1 MRSLHKFLFAAAA
14 GLCAH
19 GAAAVSLGD
28 IVARLDSL
36 TPYHA
41 SARYEVLLPQYED
54 PVSYTVALNSTAAP
68 ADTLSPCDYLIDW
81 TLRMPEGESRGFNAY
96 AAGHHYRYR
105 DKRLQEYHADAD
117 AVPFAPQRRVGL
129 GVQQQAQFVQLLPQY
144 VAARL
149 REMLADTCYSYTVRP
164 SAGGATVAVEGS
176 QSYAGVEAM
185 TFSYVFAAADGMRP
199 VASEFCYNPAQMS
212 EQTVSVKYGPATADA
227 MQAYDEA
234 ALMALY
240 PEAFGRYRDSN
251 YTLERLPGLPLPE
264 FSATTL
270 SGNRYTHERGHGF
283 ATPVVVCILD
293 PAIAGTAGLVA
304 DMRRAVDESPVAASA
319 ILAFVSSHPDDI
331 AAVVGTPRPDE
342 VVLSG
347 ARSLARSSGATATP
361 TIIIAGPDGIVKNVH
376 VGFNKELREIV
387 MQEITLAK

>member
-1 MRSLHKFLFAAAA
+1 MAAQTA
-14 GLCAH
+14 GALTP
-19 GAAAVSLGD
+19 GD
-28 IVARLDSL
+28 IAARLDSL
-36 TPYHA
+36 TVYQA

-54 PVSYTVALNSTAAP
+54 PVSYTVALNSTATRG
-68 ADTLSPCDYLIDW
+68 DTLSPCNYLIDW
-81 TLRMPEGESRGFNAY
+81 TLRMPESESRGFNAY

-117 AVPFAPQRRVGL
+117 ATPFAPQRRVGL

-164 SAGGATVAVEGS
+164 SADGTTVALEGS
-176 QSYAGVEAM
+176 QSYAGIEAL
-185 TFSYVFAAADGMRP
+185 TFRYVFDVADGMRP

-212 EQTVSVKYGPATADA
+212 EQTVSVRYGPAAADVVA
-227 MQAYDEA
+227 AYDEA

-283 ATPVVVCILD
+283 AAPVVVCILD
-293 PAIAGTAGLVA
+293 PAVAGTAELIRSLRA
-304 DMRRAVDESPVAASA
+304 AVDSSPVAASM
-319 ILAFVSSHPDDI
+319 ILAFLSSHPDDI
-331 AAVVGTPRPDE
+331 AAAAGTPSPDE
-342 VVLSG
+342 VVLTG
-347 ARSLARSSGATATP
+347 ARSLARSCGATASP
-361 TIIIAGPDGIVKNVH
+361 TIIIVGADGIVRNVH
-376 VGFNKELREIV
+376 VGFNKELPEIV